1 MGGPSFKFVFLFF
14 SAMEKEGKVGSRCG
28 RESVL
33 GWWFEVL
40 SFLSIR
46 RNDYLPRVL
55 EAGNEPKFSTSFFPV
70 GERRTASKSF
80 FFRLAINQGYA
91 GGT

>member
-1 MGGPSFKFVFLFF
+1 
-14 SAMEKEGKVGSRCG
+14 MEKEGKVGSRCG

-55 EAGNEPKFSTSFFPV
+55 EAENEPKFSTPFFPV

-80 FFRLAINQGYA
+80 FQASDKPRLRRRNLEKFEK
-91 GGT
+91 